1 MFKFLKE
8 KLKGAISKISE
19 GVEKEGKVEEKI
31 VEKPAEDSNK
41 EEKGFFAK
49 LKEKFVKSEEKEKV
63 KEAEEPKEEESKEEP
78 LEIKK
83 AKAEP
88 ASEPCRVAA
97 RSPSAARRRS
107 ARCFPPAPVSL
118 SPNKECLGGNIKFP

>member
-49 LKEKFVKSEEKEKV
+49 LKEKFVKSEEKEKR
-63 KEAEEPKEEESKEEP
+63 
-78 LEIKK
+78 KK
-83 AKAEP
+83 AEVFW
-88 ASEPCRVAA
+88 RLNNGI
-97 RSPSAARRRS
+97 RSRKVRNTKFRS
-107 ARCFPPAPVSL
+107 LERNFLIFLWHQRAFGSINL
-118 SPNKECLGGNIKFP
+118 SQRG